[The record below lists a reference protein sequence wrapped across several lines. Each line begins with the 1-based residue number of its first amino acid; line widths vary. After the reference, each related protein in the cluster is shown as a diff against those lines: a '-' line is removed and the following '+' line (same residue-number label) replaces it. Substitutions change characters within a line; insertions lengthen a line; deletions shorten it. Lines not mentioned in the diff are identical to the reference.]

1 LFVALCAGC
10 HTNSRFDVLQGEIF
24 CLLASCLGFALAVVQ
39 VSSWAFLSAPL
50 RIAAAASH
58 RTRTSPCVRRCC
70 VYLLLYNSA
79 CRSSSSHT
87 LESLGR
93 WHSLQALLFL
103 FGLLSRLWL
112 IPAALALLTL
122 GCDGSLQEVRRHFVF
137 WPQVSCSLAIVFT
150 LCAGGK
156 VTSASRSTA
165 FLSDRRCLVR
175 WPFCLPSMWRELVR
189 NLTSS
194 LKGHH
199 RFNIVSSFLVCCA
212 LRRLSHKQQVRRATG

>member
-1 LFVALCAGC
+1 MSAAARIVTAESEFLYLHVAMLVSWFRFPCSLIFRACRFWLLRTLVSGNVALLCKRR
-10 HTNSRFDVLQGEIF
+10 RFVRQISAA
-24 CLLASCLGFALAVVQ
+24 CCLAVP
-39 VSSWAFLSAPL
+39 ALSAPL

-58 RTRTSPCVRRCC
+58 RTRTSPCVRCCC
-70 VYLLLYNSA
+70 VYLLPYNSA

-137 WPQVSCSLAIVFT
+137 WPRVSCSLANVF
-150 LCAGGK
+150 
-156 VTSASRSTA
+156 R
-165 FLSDRRCLVR
+165 
-175 WPFCLPSMWRELVR
+175 
-189 NLTSS
+189 
-194 LKGHH
+194 
-199 RFNIVSSFLVCCA
+199 A
-212 LRRLSHKQQVRRATG
+212 LRWW